1 MEQEEEYM
9 KQNWGMNFVDKVFL
23 NLSQESLIPMDSV
36 KSENY
41 FKNYDHWIIL
51 SRQTQSGLYGWF
63 MLYIAGLESS

>member
-1 MEQEEEYM
+1 M
-9 KQNWGMNFVDKVFL
+9 KQNWGMNFVVKVFL
-23 NLSQESLIPMDSV
+23 NLSWESLIPMDSV